1 MEAVFWLGIM
11 VLKQISRSRFQ
22 AVKNL
27 SAHPTYYVLGC
38 FVNYFGDFWVYLE
51 INSFS
56 QRIEIENL
64 EDLMLFQIRV

>member
-1 MEAVFWLGIM
+1 MKAVLWLGTM
-11 VLKQISRSRFQ
+11 VLKEISRSRFQ

-38 FVNYFGDFWVYLE
+38 FINCFGDFWVCLE
-51 INSFS
+51 INCFS

-64 EDLMLFQIRV
+64 EDLMLL